1 MIDTQLL
8 QQLRALIGK
17 PVEYAGHACCVIEV
31 LDNEQLLV
39 VRCENSQT
47 VIQGNQFGEAARR
60 VQQCHSL
67 PLFDEH
73 GELDAVIGGWLSTQ

>member
-17 PVEYAGHACCVIEV
+17 PVEHDGRACCVIEV
-31 LDNEQLLV
+31 LDSEQLLV
-39 VRCENSQT
+39 VRCEDNQT

-60 VQQCHSL
+60 VQQCHTL
-67 PLFDEH
+67 PLFNAH
-73 GELDAVIGGWLSTQ
+73 GELDAVISGWLSG